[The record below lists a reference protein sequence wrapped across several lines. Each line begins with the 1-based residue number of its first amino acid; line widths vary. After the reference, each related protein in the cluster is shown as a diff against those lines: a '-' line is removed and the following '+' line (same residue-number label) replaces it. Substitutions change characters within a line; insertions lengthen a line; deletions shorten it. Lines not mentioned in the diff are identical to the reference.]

1 MTERALRRLPLTG
14 AQTGVWYGQRLA
26 PDSPVYNVGQYVE
39 IDGAL
44 DADLFE
50 AAVRRVVDE
59 CESLTVRFEE
69 DETGGPRQVLAD
81 EPFRGPVLD
90 VVDHR
95 AEPDPKAAAL
105 ARMRADM
112 ATPADPA
119 GAPLFA
125 FALHTVAPGRTLWYQ
140 RVHHIA
146 LDAYGFSLV
155 SRRTAEVYS
164 SLVRGEEPGP
174 SPFGPLAAVL
184 DEESAYREGERY
196 AEDRAHWLGRLA
208 GRTEHEPLSGASF
221 PAAPDFL
228 RAEAVLG
235 ADTTAGVHALAR
247 AARGTW
253 ADVVTAAFA
262 AFLYRS
268 TGQRDVLLSLPAMAR
283 LGSASLSVPA
293 MVVNVLP
300 LRVDVRPGQ
309 TLAELVAEV
318 ADGVRGLRRH
328 QRYRAED
335 IRRDLGLVG
344 RDRGP
349 LGPMVNVKAFDNAL
363 DFGGAPGAVHNIA
376 AGPVD
381 DLTLAVHHD
390 AAEGRIR
397 LELDANPLAYDAA
410 RLAART
416 AEFAR
421 FLTAAAAAGPGIPV
435 GRPDLVD
442 AEQLRAR
449 AGAASVTDHA
459 VEPGTVVDAFAAR
472 ARAHPHETAL
482 IAGRDTL
489 TYAELDTRATALARL
504 LAARG
509 VGPESFVGLALPRG
523 ADLVVAL
530 LAVLKAGGAYLPLDL
545 DYPAD
550 RLEFMVR
557 DARPVCVLTSL
568 AGAPAAPDVRG
579 TETVVLD
586 APDTL
591 AALADLGATP
601 PGPDDALPVPS
612 GAHPAYVIHTSGS
625 TGRPKGVVV
634 PHSALA
640 NFLRMQAHEL
650 AMAPGDRLVAVTT
663 VSFDIAALEL
673 HVPLVSGATVVLAD
687 RDTVRDPA
695 ALAALVDAHTPAVMQ
710 ATPSLWHALLEDG
723 RPARLGTTKVLVGGE
738 ALPAALAERLAR
750 TAASVTN
757 VYGPTE
763 VTVWATSAVLSP
775 DHTGTPDIGLPF
787 WNTRAHV
794 LDGALRPTPDG
805 RPGELYLAGAQL
817 ARGYLGRFALTA
829 ERFVADPYGPPGSR
843 MYRTGDLVR
852 RRPDGRIDFL
862 GRADDQVKVRG
873 FRIEPGE
880 IESVLTD
887 RPEVGRAVVVV
898 REDVPGSQLLVG
910 YVTAADA
917 GTPDPD
923 TLRQATAERLP
934 GYMVPSAVVVLDAFP
949 LTANGKV
956 DRRALPA
963 PDLAGL
969 TTGGGRA
976 PRDAR
981 EEILTGVFAD
991 VLDLAS
997 VGPDDDFFDLGGH
1010 SLLAARVAARVRGA
1024 LGTECGVRDVF
1035 EARTP
1040 ATLADR
1046 LGTRSETANRPA
1058 LTAGVRPEVLPLS
1071 HAQRR
1076 LWFLHQLEGP
1086 STTYNIPFVARFDET
1101 LDTDALDAALGD
1113 VVARHEALRTVFA
1126 DRAGEP
1132 YQRVLAPEDADV
1144 RLQVEETG
1152 RERFDSVV
1160 THALG
1165 HLFDLSA
1172 EAPVRVT
1179 VVRDTEGGTDALVVV
1194 LHHIASDEWS
1204 MGPFLKGLEQAYAA
1218 RREGRAPDFAR
1229 PGARLPVQYADFAL
1243 WQRDL
1248 LGDPA
1253 DPSSLTA
1260 RQSAYWRAALTGL
1273 PAEQTLPTDRPRPA
1287 VASNAGGMVHREVP
1301 AALASH
1307 LRGLARET
1315 GSSVFM
1321 VVHAAVAALLHRLG
1335 AGDDIPLGSPV
1346 AGRSD
1351 PALDDLVGFFVN
1363 TVVLRTDLSGDPSFT
1378 TLLDRVRTGD
1388 LAALDHADL
1397 PFDTVVETVDPVRS
1411 LTRHP
1416 LFRTMVSH
1424 STVTQDVRALFGLDA
1439 RVDRVDPGVTK
1450 FDLDITFSDTAHGE
1464 ALDLEVFYSAALFD
1478 RDSADVL
1485 AVRLLR
1491 LLEQAVADPSAPVS
1505 SYELRSDAE
1514 RALMEHV
1521 NDTSVPHPDDTVVEV
1536 LSQQIARTPEK
1547 TALVCGDERLTFAE
1561 LGDRVSRLAL
1571 LLAEEGVGPDSVVA
1585 LAVPRSAY
1593 SVVAALAVL
1602 KAGGAYLPL
1611 DLDHPADRLEYMLR
1625 DAGAVC
1631 AVTTA
1636 AVDATVPRPAGVAGL
1651 VLDDPAVRARLAA
1664 ASGPAP
1670 STPRPADLA
1679 YVIYTSGSTGR
1690 PKGVALHHAGLA
1702 NLYRDHERE
1711 LYRPV
1716 AERLGRRVRAVH
1728 TASFSFDSSWE
1739 QLLWLIAG
1747 HELHVLDEYGR
1758 RDAEAVVAHVRERR
1772 IDALDVTPSYGRQL
1786 LDAGLLTGTWRPAL
1800 LLLGGEAVPPA
1811 LWTELRDVP
1820 GVETVNYYGPTEFT
1834 VDALIARVTQCAS
1847 PVVGRPLDNTRAH
1860 VLDSRLRPV
1869 PPGVPGELYLAGVQN
1884 ARGYLGRAALTAER
1898 FVADPYGPSGSRM
1911 YRTGDLAER
1920 RSDGLIEFLGRVD
1933 DQVKIRGFRIEL
1945 GEVEAALTAH
1955 PGVDS
1960 AAALVREDTPGVPRL
1975 VAYVTGGADP
1985 AAVRRALA
1993 GELPEYMV
2001 PSAVVALDVLPVNVN
2016 GKLDRTALPAPAPAT
2031 AGPSRAPRGAA
2042 EERLAAVYA
2051 EVLGLASVGA
2061 DDDFFALGG
2070 HSLLAT
2076 RVVARVR
2083 AAGTACTVRDVFEA
2097 RTVAELAAR
2106 LAERAGHSRPVL
2118 ARSTERPERLPLSSA
2133 QRRLWFLHRVEGPSA
2148 TYNIPL
2154 TLRLRGTVD
2163 EPALRAALG
2172 DVVGRHEVLRTLF
2185 TEVDGEPHQRILPA
2199 EGVEVPFAVRRPS
2212 AADLPDLVEAAAAE
2226 VFDLTA
2232 ELPLRAVLFST
2243 AEDRLPDGASNSD
2256 DEHVLLVLLHH
2267 IATDEWSTGPLLA
2280 DLDTAYTARAA
2291 GHAPEL
2297 SPLPVQ
2303 YADYALWQRAL
2314 LGATEDPHSLAARQ
2328 AAYWRETLAGLPE
2341 ELALP
2346 TDRPHPATPSYRG
2359 DTVTVDLPAELVKA
2373 LDRLVAESGA
2383 TMFMVVHAAVVA
2395 LLHRLGAGDDIP
2407 VGTPVA
2413 GRGDSALDELVGFF
2427 VNTAVLRTDLGGDP
2441 TFEEL
2446 LRRVRVTDLA
2456 ALDHADLPFEAV
2468 VEAVNP
2474 ARSLSRHPL
2483 FQTMV
2488 AYEGGG
2494 PDTSRLLGTDA
2505 GEYEV
2510 RGGAAK
2516 FDLEILFRRTDRAG
2530 VAGMT
2535 CGVRY
2540 ATDLFERAGAELL
2553 TERLLRLIQGL
2564 VAEPDAP
2571 VASVDLMDQAERQ
2584 RLEGWNDTARVLDGP
2599 ANLADLVASGAARAE
2614 GPALVLEGEELSRT
2628 DFDARVNRLSRL
2640 LIGRGVGPESVVGV
2654 ALPRSFDLLVAIH
2667 AVVRAG
2673 GAYLPLDLTLPTDR
2687 LAHMTDTAGPV
2698 CVLTDLTGLGAL
2710 PVACEAEPVVLDAP
2724 EVRAE
2729 LEELSDAEVT
2739 DGERLAPLMP
2749 HHPAYVIFTSGSTG
2763 RPKGVMVEHRAIVNR
2778 LEWMQHAYRLD
2789 AADRVLQKTPTGFD
2803 VSVWELFWPLA
2814 QGVPLVV
2821 ARPEGHKDPAYLAEL
2836 IRDQRVTVLHFVPSM
2851 LQAFLDGVDVGTC
2864 PSLRVVVCSGEA
2876 LPADLVTRF
2885 HTSAGDLTIA
2895 LENLYGPTEAAVDV
2909 TAATCLP
2916 GEATGASASI
2926 GSAVWNTRLHVL
2938 DHRLRPV
2945 PVGVP
2950 GELYLAGIQLARGYL
2965 SRPDLTA
2972 ERFVAD
2978 PHGPTGTRMYRTG
2991 DLVARRDDGTL
3002 HYLGRADDQ
3011 VKLRGFRI
3019 ELGEIDTVVA
3029 AAPGVS
3035 RAVTVIREDRPGVQ
3049 RLVTYAVPA
3058 EGAPMTAD
3066 ALRAHAS
3073 GHLPEYM
3080 VPSVFMEIPA
3090 IPLSPNGKLDR
3101 RALPAPPD
3109 AVSGP
3114 SRAPRD
3120 AREEILSGVFATVL
3134 GLDTAGVED
3143 DFFALGGHSLLAARA
3158 AARVRAALGVECSV
3172 RDVFEARTV
3181 EALAARLAARRA
3193 SGRPALARAAEA
3205 RPEPTPLSYAQR
3217 RLWLIDSARGP
3228 GTAYNVPFAVRLDG
3242 PVDPVAVR
3250 AAVQDVVARHEV
3262 LRTVF
3267 TEIDGEPYQRVL
3279 AVGEVEVPFAV
3290 RRIADGSRTREAEAA
3305 CGHVFDLE
3313 REIPLRVTLL
3323 SASDEDHVLVVLLH
3337 HIATDEWSTGPLLA
3351 DLDTAYTAR
3360 AAGHAPEFSPLPV
3373 QYADY
3378 ALWQRALLG
3387 ATEDPHSL
3395 AARQAAY
3402 WREALAGL
3410 PEELAL
3416 PTDRPRPATPSYRG
3430 DVVPFEVDAAT
3441 GAGLARIA
3449 RASGATMFMVVHA
3462 AVTALLHR
3470 LGAGDDLVIGT
3481 PVSGR
3486 GDEQLDPM
3494 VGFFLNTLVLRAD
3507 LTGEPTFTELV
3518 GRVRDTGL
3526 AAFSHADL
3534 PLEAVAEA
3542 VGQAR
3547 SRSRNPLFQTMVTYH
3562 SVETGVSELFGVRAS
3577 ELPVEIGGSK
3587 FDLEFAFGGSEADGG
3602 ISGGLRFA
3610 TDLLE
3615 RAGAERLTERL
3626 LRLLAAVVA
3635 APDAPV
3641 ASIDLM
3647 DEAERRRLD
3656 GWNDTARVL
3665 DGPANLADLVAAG
3678 ATRAE
3683 GPALVFEDEDL
3694 SRTDFDTRVNRL
3706 ARLLVGRGVGPE
3718 SVVGVALPR
3727 SFDLLIAIHAV
3738 VRAGGAYLPLDL
3750 TLPADRLTHMVETA
3764 RPVAILT
3771 DPLSEAALPEGVGA
3785 VRIVLGSPAVAGE
3798 LAGLSAEAPTDAD
3811 RIAPLLPHHPAYVIF
3826 TSGSTGRPKGVM
3838 VEHRAIVNRLEWM
3851 RHAYLLG
3858 GTDRVLQKT
3867 PTGFDVSVWELFWP
3881 LAQGVPLVIAR
3892 PEGHKDPEYLAEL
3905 IRDQRVTVLHFVPSM
3920 LAAFVSEVEVSS
3932 CPSLRVVVCSGEALP
3947 ADLVARFHESAGER
3961 SVALENLYGP
3971 TEAAVDVTA
3980 ATCLPG
3986 EATGASASIG
3996 SPVWNTRVHVLDDRL
4011 RPVPV
4016 GVPGELYLAGVQL
4029 ARGYL
4034 SRPDLT
4040 AERFVADPHGPTGTR
4055 MYRTGDLV
4063 TRRGD
4068 GTLHYLGRADDQVKL
4083 RGFRIE
4089 LGEIDTVLTA
4099 HPDVVRAVTVVR
4111 EDRPGSRRLV
4121 AYAVPA
4127 AGAAFD
4133 AEALRAHAAAQLPE
4147 YMVPSVV
4154 LDIPAVPLSPNGK
4167 LDRRA
4172 LPAPP
4177 QPRVG
4182 APAPVPVSGPAPG
4195 EGPAGLLARLMA
4207 EVLGLPAVGP
4217 DDNFFELGG
4226 DSIVSIRFVSQARK
4240 AGLKVTARQVFQ
4252 HPTPAGLAGVAAP
4265 TAGATVAV
4273 RPAEQG
4279 VGPLVLPP
4287 VARWFAERG
4296 GPIRRF
4302 CQARLVL
4309 VPAGVRHADLATAL
4323 QAVLDLHDGLRQV
4336 LTVTRPGVWSAEVA
4350 PAGSLAAAAVLRTV
4364 DASGLT
4370 PEALRELVGRE
4381 SDRAAGE
4388 LDPESG
4394 ATVRAVHLDAGPG
4407 GPGRLLLVAHHL
4419 VVDEVSW
4426 QILLPDLRAA
4436 WEAAAAGRAPALE
4449 PVPTALRTWTAGLLA
4464 EAHSPRRAA
4473 ELDRWLEASAPCARL
4488 LADRPLDPARDTVA
4502 TARRLTVRL
4511 SAERT
4516 EPLLSAVPQAFHGT
4530 VNDTL
4535 LTALAIAVGDWAVRA
4550 GRATDGLT
4558 VELEGHGREQDLVPG
4573 ADLTRTVGW
4582 LTGVYPLRL
4591 TADGWDPAAVAAG
4604 TQDAGTALKE
4614 IKERIRDVPDGG
4626 VGAGLLRYANAATAG
4641 LFEPGTGP
4649 EILWNYLG
4657 RGTAR
4662 TRSVWGP
4669 AAEADALAVRP
4680 DPDLP
4685 LSHPLAVDAE
4695 IENGPDGPE
4704 LAATFVWAGEALS
4717 RTTVGELTDGW
4728 LAALDLLAAWAVGGS
4743 SAGHTPS
4750 DLDLLDL
4757 DQNQITMLEEMW
4769 RAQQ

>member
-59 CESLTVRFEE
+59 CEALTVRFEE
-69 DETGGPRQVLAD
+69 DETGVPCQVLAD

-112 ATPADPA
+112 GTPADPA
-119 GAPLFA
+119 EAPLFA

-184 DEESAYREGERY
+184 DEESAYRDGERY

-235 ADTTAGVHALAR
+235 PDATAGVLALAR

-262 AFLYRS
+262 AFLHRS

-300 LRVDVRPGQ
+300 LRVPVRPGQ
-309 TLAELVAEV
+309 TSAELVAEV
-318 ADGVRGLRRH
+318 ADGVRELRRH

-416 AEFAR
+416 SEFAR
-421 FLTAAAAAGPGIPV
+421 FLTSVAAAGPGVPV

-442 AEQLRAR
+442 SEQLRAL
-449 AGAASVTDHA
+449 AEAASVTDHA

-472 ARAHPHETAL
+472 ALAHPDETAL
-482 IAGRDTL
+482 IAGRDEL
-489 TYAELDTRATALARL
+489 TYAELDARATTLARL

-509 VGPESFVGLALPRG
+509 VGPETFVGLALPRG
-523 ADLVVAL
+523 TDLVVAL

-568 AGAPAAPDVRG
+568 AGAPDAPDVRG

-601 PGPDDALPVPS
+601 PGPDDALPTPS

-695 ALAALVDAHTPAVMQ
+695 ALAALVDAHAPTVVQ

-723 RPARLGTTKVLVGGE
+723 RPTCLGTTKVLVGGE

-763 VTVWATSAVLSP
+763 VTVWATSAALPP

-794 LDGALRPTPDG
+794 LDGALRPAPDG

-852 RRPDGRIDFL
+852 RRPDGRLDFL

-873 FRIEPGE
+873 FRIELGE

-887 RPEVGRAVVVV
+887 RLEVGRAVVVV

-910 YVTAADA
+910 YVTGADA

-969 TTGGGRA
+969 TTAAGRA

-1046 LGTRSETANRPA
+1046 LGTRAETANRPA
-1058 LTAGVRPEVLPLS
+1058 LTAAVRPEVLPLS

-1086 STTYNIPFVARFDET
+1086 STTYNIPFVARFDDA

-1113 VVARHEALRTVFA
+1113 VVARHEALRTVFV

-1132 YQRVLAPEDADV
+1132 YQRVLAPEDAGV
-1144 RLQVEETG
+1144 RLRVEETG
-1152 RERFDSVV
+1152 RERFDTVV
-1160 THALG
+1160 ANALG

-1179 VVRDTEGGTDALVVV
+1179 VVRDTEGGADALVVV

-1229 PGARLPVQYADFAL
+1229 PEARLPVQYADFAL

-1253 DPSSLTA
+1253 DPASLTA
-1260 RQSAYWRAALTGL
+1260 RQSAYWRAALDGL

-1363 TVVLRTDLSGDPSFT
+1363 TVVLRADLSGDPSFT
-1378 TLLDRVRTGD
+1378 TLLERVRTGD

-1416 LFRTMVSH
+1416 LFQTMVSH

-1464 ALDLEVFYSAALFD
+1464 SLDLEVFYSAALFD
-1478 RDSADVL
+1478 RDSADAL

-1491 LLEQAVADPSAPVS
+1491 LLEQAVADPDAPVS

-1514 RALMEHV
+1514 RALLESW
-1521 NDTSVPHPDDTVVEV
+1521 NDTSVPHPGDTVVEV
-1536 LSQQIARTPEK
+1536 LARQIARTPEE

-1585 LAVPRSAY
+1585 LAVPRSAD

-1611 DLDHPADRLEYMLR
+1611 DLDHPADRLEFMLR
-1625 DAGAVC
+1625 DSGAVC

-1636 AVDATVPRPAGVAGL
+1636 AVTATVPRPAGVAGL

-1664 ASGPAP
+1664 ASGPVP
-1670 STPRPADLA
+1670 SAPRPADLA

-1690 PKGVALHHAGLA
+1690 PKGVGLHHAGLA

-1786 LDAGLLTGTWRPAL
+1786 LDAGLLTGAWRPGL
-1800 LLLGGEAVPPA
+1800 FLLGGEAVPPA

-1834 VDALIARVTQCAS
+1834 VDALIARVTQSAS

-1898 FVADPYGPSGSRM
+1898 FLADPYGPSGSRM
-1911 YRTGDLAER
+1911 YRTGDLAR
-1920 RSDGLIEFLGRVD
+1920 RRPDGLIEFLGRVD

-1955 PGVDS
+1955 PGVAS

-1993 GELPEYMV
+1993 GELPEYLV

-2016 GKLDRTALPAPAPAT
+2016 GKLDRAALPAPAPT
-2031 AGPSRAPRGAA
+2031 AAGRSRAPRGAA

-2097 RTVAELAAR
+2097 RTVAELATR
-2106 LAERAGHSRPVL
+2106 LAERAAHSRPVL
-2118 ARSTERPERLPLSSA
+2118 ARSAERPEPLPLSSA

-2154 TLRLRGTVD
+2154 ALRLRGTVD
-2163 EPALRAALG
+2163 APALRAALG

-2185 TEVDGEPHQRILPA
+2185 TEVDGEPHLRILPA
-2199 EGVEVPFAVRRPS
+2199 DGAEVPFAVRRSP

-2243 AEDRLPDGASNSD
+2243 AADSLSDGSTSE

-2291 GHAPEL
+2291 GHAPEF

-2303 YADYALWQRAL
+2303 YTDYALWQHEL
-2314 LGATEDPHSLAARQ
+2314 LGVSGDPNSLAARQ
-2328 AAYWRETLAGLPE
+2328 AAYWQEALAGLPE

-2346 TDRPHPATPSYRG
+2346 TDRPRPATPSYRG
-2359 DTVTVDLPAELVKA
+2359 DTVTAELPPELVTA

-2383 TMFMVVHAAVVA
+2383 TMFMVVHAAVAV

-2427 VNTAVLRTDLGGDP
+2427 VNTAVLRTDLGGEP

-2446 LRRVRVTDLA
+2446 LRRVRSTDLA

-2468 VEAVNP
+2468 VETVNP

-2494 PDTSRLLGTDA
+2494 PDVSRLLGTDTE
-2505 GEYEV
+2505 EYEI

-2516 FDLEILFRRTDRAG
+2516 FDLEILFRRSDRAG
-2530 VAGMT
+2530 VPGMT
-2535 CGVRY
+2535 CGLRY
-2540 ATDLFERAGAELL
+2540 ATDLFERSGAERL
-2553 TERLLRLIQGL
+2553 TERLIRLLRGL
-2564 VAEPDAP
+2564 VAAPDAP
-2571 VASVDLMDQAERQ
+2571 VASIELMDEAER
-2584 RLEGWNDTARVLDGP
+2584 RRVLHDWNDTARVLDGP
-2599 ANLADLVASGAARAE
+2599 ANLADLVAGGAARAD
-2614 GPALVLEGEELSRT
+2614 GPALVFEGQELSRT
-2628 DFDARVNRLSRL
+2628 DFDARVNRLARL
-2640 LIGRGVGPESVVGV
+2640 LVRRGVGPESVVGV

-2687 LAHMTDTAGPV
+2687 LTHMTDTATPV
-2698 CVLTDLTGLGAL
+2698 CVLTDLGGLGGL

-2729 LEELSDAEVT
+2729 LEELSDTEVT
-2739 DGERLAPLMP
+2739 DGERLAPLLP
-2749 HHPAYVIFTSGSTG
+2749 GHPAYVIFTSGSTG

-2778 LEWMQHAYRLD
+2778 LEWMQHAYGLTGS
-2789 AADRVLQKTPTGFD
+2789 DRVLQKTPTSFD

-2814 QGVPLVV
+2814 QGIPLVV
-2821 ARPEGHKDPAYLAEL
+2821 ARPEGHKDPEYLAEL
-2836 IRDQRVTVLHFVPSM
+2836 IRTQRVTVLHFVPSM
-2851 LQAFLDGVDVGTC
+2851 LQAFLDSVDTESC

-2876 LPADLVTRF
+2876 LPSDLVTRF
-2885 HTSAGDLTIA
+2885 HSSSGSLTIA

-2909 TAATCLP
+2909 TAASCRP
-2916 GEATGASASI
+2916 EASTSVSASI
-2926 GSAVWNTRLHVL
+2926 GSPVWNTRVHVL
-2938 DHRLRPV
+2938 DHHLRPV

-2950 GELYLAGIQLARGYL
+2950 GELYLAGVQLARGYL
-2965 SRPDLTA
+2965 ARPDLTA

-2978 PHGPTGTRMYRTG
+2978 PHGPAGTRMYRTG
-2991 DLVARRDDGTL
+2991 DLVTRHHDGTL

-3029 AAPGVS
+3029 TAPGVS

-3049 RLVTYAVPA
+3049 RLVTYVVADAPA
-3058 EGAPMTAD
+3058 SAE
-3066 ALRAHAS
+3066 ALRAHAAAR
-3073 GHLPEYM
+3073 LPEYM
-3080 VPSVFMEIPA
+3080 VPSVFIDIPA
-3090 IPLSPNGKLDR
+3090 VPLSPNGKLDR

-3109 AVSGP
+3109 AVTGP

-3120 AREEILSGVFATVL
+3120 AREEILSGVFAAVL

-3181 EALAARLAARRA
+3181 EALAARLAARSA
-3193 SGRPALARAAEA
+3193 SGRPALARAEA

-3217 RLWLIDSARGP
+3217 RLWLVDNVRGP

-3242 PVDPVAVR
+3242 PVDPTAVR

-3279 AVGEVEVPFAV
+3279 APGAAEVPFAV
-3290 RRIADGSRTREAEAA
+3290 RRVTANALGAEAEAA

-3323 SASDEDHVLVVLLH
+3323 SASEAEHVLVVLLH

-3351 DLDTAYTAR
+3351 DMDTAYAAR
-3360 AAGHAPEFSPLPV
+3360 AAGHAPEFTALPV

-3378 ALWQRALLG
+3378 ALWQRELLG
-3387 ATEDPHSL
+3387 DTDDQDSL

-3402 WREALAGL
+3402 WRETLTGL
-3410 PEELAL
+3410 PEELTV

-3441 GAGLARIA
+3441 GSGLARIA
-3449 RASGATMFMVVHA
+3449 RSSGATMFMVVHA

-3470 LGAGDDLVIGT
+3470 LGAGDDIAIGT
-3481 PVSGR
+3481 PASGR

-3526 AAFSHADL
+3526 AAFSHAEL

-3542 VGQAR
+3542 VGQTR
-3547 SRSRNPLFQTMVTYH
+3547 SQARNPLFRTMVTYH
-3562 SVETGVSELFGVRAS
+3562 SVETGVAELFGVRAS

-3602 ISGGLRFA
+3602 ISGGLRYA
-3610 TDLLE
+3610 TDLFE
-3615 RAGAERLTERL
+3615 RSGAERLTERL

-3641 ASIDLM
+3641 ASIELM
-3647 DEAERRRLD
+3647 DAAELRRLD
-3656 GWNDTARVL
+3656 RWNDTARVL
-3665 DGPANLADLVAAG
+3665 DGPANLADLVSGGAA
-3678 ATRAE
+3678 RAD
-3683 GPALVFEDEDL
+3683 GPALVFEGEDL
-3694 SRTDFDTRVNRL
+3694 SRTEFDARVNRL
-3706 ARLLVGRGVGPE
+3706 ARLLIGRGVGPE

-3727 SFDLLIAIHAV
+3727 SFDLLVAIHAV

-3750 TLPADRLTHMVETA
+3750 TLPADRLTHMTETA
-3764 RPVAILT
+3764 QPVAILT
-3771 DPLSEAALPEGVGA
+3771 DRDSESALSEGVRA
-3785 VRIVLGSPAVAGE
+3785 SRIVLDSPAVSGE
-3798 LAGLSAEAPTDAD
+3798 SAGLASGAVTDAE

-3851 RHAYLLG
+3851 QHAYRLDA
-3858 GTDRVLQKT
+3858 TDRVLQKT
-3867 PTGFDVSVWELFWP
+3867 PTSFDVSVWELFWP
-3881 LAQGVPLVIAR
+3881 LAQGVPLVVAR

-3905 IRDQRVTVLHFVPSM
+3905 IRTQRVTVLHFVPSM
-3920 LAAFVSEVEVSS
+3920 LQAFLDSVDTES

-3947 ADLVARFHESAGER
+3947 GDLVTRFHESAGDR

-3980 ATCLPG
+3980 ASCRPEG
-3986 EATGASASIG
+3986 STGVSASIG
-3996 SPVWNTRVHVLDDRL
+3996 SPVWNTRVHVLDERL

-4034 SRPDLT
+4034 TRPDLT
-4040 AERFVADPHGPTGTR
+4040 AERFVADPYGPPGTR

-4063 TRRGD
+4063 TRRHD
-4068 GTLHYLGRADDQVKL
+4068 GALDYLGRTDDQVKL
-4083 RGFRIE
+4083 RGLRIE

-4099 HPDVVRAVTVVR
+4099 HPDVVRAVTVIR

-4127 AGAAFD
+4127 AGASFD
-4133 AEALRAHAAAQLPE
+4133 AEALRVHAAAQLPE
-4147 YMVPSVV
+4147 YMVPSVF
-4154 LDIPAVPLSPNGK
+4154 LDIAAIPLSPNGK

-4177 QPRVG
+4177 EPRVS
-4182 APAPVPVSGPAPG
+4182 APAPVSGPLPD
-4195 EGPAGLLARLMA
+4195 EGPAELLARLMA

-4217 DDNFFELGG
+4217 GDNFFELGG
-4226 DSIVSIRFVSQARK
+4226 DSIVSIRFVSRARK

-4252 HPTPAGLAGVAAP
+4252 HPTPAGLAAVAAP
-4265 TAGATVAV
+4265 TADATVAV

-4296 GPIRRF
+4296 GPFRRF
-4302 CQARLVL
+4302 CQARLIL
-4309 VPAGVRHADLATAL
+4309 VPAGVRHADLVTAL

-4407 GPGRLLLVAHHL
+4407 EPGRLLLVAHHL

-4436 WEAAAAGRAPALE
+4436 WEAAAAGKEPALE

-4473 ELDRWLEASAPCARL
+4473 ELDRWLEAAAPGARL
-4488 LADRPLDPARDTVA
+4488 LTERPLDPARDTVA

-4535 LTALAIAVGDWAVRA
+4535 LTALAIAVGDWAARA

-4591 TADGWDPAAVAAG
+4591 TADGYDPAAVAAG

-4614 IKERIRDVPDGG
+4614 IKERVRGVPDGG
-4626 VGAGLLRYANAATAG
+4626 IGAGLLRYANAATAG
-4641 LFEPGTGP
+4641 FFEPGTGP

-4657 RGTAR
+4657 RQTAR
-4662 TRSVWGP
+4662 TQSVWGP

-4717 RTTVGELTDGW
+4717 RNTVGELTDGW